1 MRKSLL
7 AGACAVAITG
17 VASAQFASDRN
28 PPPAPFG
35 GGTLPTTPKAAPAG
49 GVPQLPGGVT
59 PAGGG
64 SAAPTG
70 PALPGGFVLPDPARK
85 EPLRPVPTTID
96 EKAAPHEL
104 AVKAAD
110 GPWMILVKSYA
121 GPDSKAKAEA
131 LAIDLRTTHKTNSL
145 LYERNAEERKAE
157 QARIEAIRKAE
168 QERAAPFKQAVE
180 QAKKEAEATG
190 SIFVDSKATVKI
202 PRPYHEAPEQWA
214 VLIGGFKTADD
225 ARAAVAVVKKLPR
238 PKDELCD
245 MMGMGLERGGK
256 DGQRAQMRDDETGW
270 GYLNPYASAMVV
282 PNPATATLNL
292 EDKAKLEP
300 FVVKLNEGVE
310 NSLLKAKKPWT
321 LLVKSYS
328 APSSRGASTG
338 EEKSVFDRVKR
349 TTTSDPADILRATAA
364 EAELLAKAL
373 RNPDMKP
380 RTYEAFVLHHRVG
393 SLVTVGQFDAP
404 DDPELLKLQ
413 QELQGITFE
422 MRDKDK
428 KPVLGPDGK
437 PLVQR
442 LFDGVSLFPVPKY

>member
-7 AGACAVAITG
+7 AGACAVAISG
-17 VASAQFASDRN
+17 AASAQFASDRN
-28 PPPAPFG
+28 PPTAPFG
-35 GGTLPTTPKAAPAG
+35 GGTLPATPKAAPAG
-49 GVPQLPGGVT
+49 GVPQLPGGIT

-64 SAAPTG
+64 APAPTG
-70 PALPGGFVLPDPARK
+70 PSLPGGFVLPDPVRR

-96 EKAAPHEL
+96 EKAPPHKW
-104 AVKAAD
+104 AVKADD

-131 LAIDLRTTHKTNSL
+131 FAKDIRETHNTKSL

-157 QARIEAIRKAE
+157 QERIEAIRKAE

-180 QAKKEAEATG
+180 QARKEAEATG
-190 SIFVDSKATVKI
+190 SIFVESKATVKV

-225 ARAAVAVVKKLPR
+225 ARAAVAVVKKLPI
-238 PKDELCD
+238 PKDTALLD
-245 MMGMGLERGGK
+245 VALVGGDTNSK
-256 DGQRAQMRDDETGW
+256 EEKGEWKSNYA
-270 GYLNPYASAMVV
+270 YINPYASAMVV

-292 EDKAKLEP
+292 EEKAKLEP

-328 APSSRGASTG
+328 APSIRGAGDG
-338 EEKSVFDRVKR
+338 EEKSVFDRVKKSF
-349 TTTSDPADILRATAA
+349 TSDPADILRATAA

-393 SLVTVGQFDAP
+393 SIVTVGQFDAP

-413 QELQGITFE
+413 QELLGIAFE

-437 PLVQR
+437 PLVQK